1 MDHGSSSGGSGLE
14 EKVLI
19 VDIFFIERHLLR
31 LIGHQHV
38 FPPHDTAHEANV
50 RIDVGTA
57 HGGGGSWVVK
67 RRDGNVIVNNR
78 DTISPLFL
86 TIDAALEF
94 RTTRDFWGATGA
106 GISLAEAQR
115 SFRVNVSGNDVMLQ
129 QTWAALT
136 VIGTEEPSATP
147 IHSPTSAGSGG
158 GGGAGASRALGGLAS
173 LTATMGKHRLDRALS
188 HGSRGGLD
196 VSPLPRNVHPQT
208 VLKVGLVIFVFRTRR
223 LSFMPTC
230 IHALMRLVP
239 LSRLTRHHPLTP
251 PPVPP
256 PPVPRLRAAPC

>member
-106 GISLAEAQR
+106 GISRASPRRGSASALATTSGPRGRQR
-115 SFRVNVSGNDVMLQ
+115 VSQ
-129 QTWAALT
+129 
-136 VIGTEEPSATP
+136 
-147 IHSPTSAGSGG
+147 
-158 GGGAGASRALGGLAS
+158 
-173 LTATMGKHRLDRALS
+173 
-188 HGSRGGLD
+188 
-196 VSPLPRNVHPQT
+196 
-208 VLKVGLVIFVFRTRR
+208 RR
-223 LSFMPTC
+223 LSFCPAC
-230 IHALMRLVP
+230 HADMGYDP
-239 LSRLTRHHPLTP
+239 
-251 PPVPP
+251 
-256 PPVPRLRAAPC
+256 